1 MPKSREELLKYAEA
15 RIEVKSDSVLE
26 QDCDIL
32 EYMLDNCEIT
42 VPENNRFF
50 VEINCENIINHIC
63 YKRILKCDKLLVEN
77 DLADG
82 NEALAYTGYADFSH
96 TVPEWESVMS
106 LGIFGLK
113 ERLREYSE
121 KTTNAKKKKFYS
133 NTIRVYNAALRFMC
147 RAASVAAACGKR
159 EMEAGLINLTKSKPN
174 TLFEAMQTSIVFY
187 SLQHFFE
194 GTNLRSLGRLD
205 TLFYSYYVN
214 ESKQDSKKLVLDFL
228 KEIDRLR
235 APSNIPFMIGG
246 TDKDGQSTVN
256 ELSYLL
262 LETYCKAQTNNTK
275 FHILCADN
283 TPADLIIK
291 GLDAVRN
298 GNNSIVF
305 MSDSKIIESL
315 IKLGAER
322 DRATSYHVVGCYEC
336 GAEGELTC
344 SCNARVNLPK
354 ALEVTLNNGT
364 DILTGKKIGLE
375 NNTDFK
381 TFEDLYKA
389 VEQQI
394 KYFCDCAVK
403 STDLY
408 EERYN
413 RLHCAPF
420 LSSTYTG
427 AVEKGGDLYCDY
439 AAKYNN
445 SSVNAIGLATLTDS
459 LYAIKKL
466 VFEEKRFSLSEFN
479 EILKS
484 DWKNNEPLRLHIKN
498 NVKKFGMG
506 ENEVDTIAKEIVDL
520 LAEYIS
526 RRPNKKGGVYRLGL
540 FSINWRWDLGE
551 KTAASADGRKKGET
565 LSQNAS
571 ASFGADKN
579 GATAH
584 LLSIANIDASNTP
597 NGTIAD
603 IDMHCSAV
611 SGENGLK
618 ALYST
623 LKSYF
628 ALGGMAVHY
637 NILNT
642 EVLKDAKLYPEKY
655 PNLQVRLC
663 GWNVLFSSLTD
674 KEKDEFIARSVK

>member
-1 MPKSREELLKYAEA
+1 MSKSREELLSYAEA
-15 RIEVKSDSVLE
+15 RIEVKNDSVLE
-26 QDCDIL
+26 QDCDII

-42 VPENNRFF
+42 VSENNRFF
-50 VEINCENIINHIC
+50 AEVNCENIINHIC
-63 YKRILKCDKLLVEN
+63 YKRTLKYDRLLKEN
-77 DLADG
+77 GLADG

-96 TVPEWESVMS
+96 TVPEWESVMT
-106 LGIFGLK
+106 LGVFGLR
-113 ERLREYSE
+113 ERLKEYAE
-121 KTTNAKKKKFYS
+121 KSTDIKKKFYYT
-133 NTIRVYNAALRFMC
+133 NALRVYNAALRFMC
-147 RAASVAAACGKR
+147 RAASVAAACGKS
-159 EMEAGLINLTKSKPN
+159 EMATGLINLTKSKPTN
-174 TLFEAMQTSIVFY
+174 LFEAMQTAIVFY

-205 TLFYSYYVN
+205 TLFYAFYIN
-214 ESKQDSKKLVLDFL
+214 ENKQDGEKLVFDFL

-262 LETYCKAQTNNTK
+262 LETYRKAETDNTK

-283 TPADLIIK
+283 TPADLILK

-315 IKLGAER
+315 IKLGAEC
-322 DRATSYHVVGCYEC
+322 DRAINYHVVGCYEC

-354 ALEVTLNNGT
+354 ALEVTLNNGV
-364 DILTGKKIGLE
+364 DILTGKRIGIE
-375 NNTDFK
+375 NNADFE

-389 VEQQI
+389 VEEQI
-394 KYFCDCAVK
+394 KYFCDCAIK

-408 EERYN
+408 EEQYKK
-413 RLHCAPF
+413 LHCAPF
-420 LSSTYTG
+420 LSSTYTY
-427 AVEKGGDLYCDY
+427 AVETGGDLYCDY

-466 VFEEKRFSLSEFN
+466 VFEEKRFTLREFN
-479 EILKS
+479 KILKA
-484 DWKNNEPLRLHIKN
+484 DWQNNEPLRLHIKN

-506 ENEVDTIAKEIVDL
+506 EHEVDTIAKEIVDL
-520 LAEYIS
+520 LAKQIS

-551 KTAASADGRKKGET
+551 KTAATAGGRKAFET

-603 IDMHCSAV
+603 IDMHISAV
-611 SGENGLK
+611 SGENGLN

-642 EVLKDAKLYPEKY
+642 EILKDAKLYPEKY

-663 GWNVLFSSLTD
+663 GWNVLFSSLTE
-674 KEKDEFIARSVK
+674 KEKDEFIARSIK